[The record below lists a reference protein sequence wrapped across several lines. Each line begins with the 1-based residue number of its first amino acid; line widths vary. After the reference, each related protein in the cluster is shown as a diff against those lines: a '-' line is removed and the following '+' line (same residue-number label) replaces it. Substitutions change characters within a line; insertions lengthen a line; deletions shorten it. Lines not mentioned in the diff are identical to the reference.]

1 MRFGYTDEQE
11 QFRAIVARFLRERS
25 PVSEVRRHMASDDG
39 YDRALWRQLAD
50 ELGLTGVH
58 VPEQFGGQGFGY
70 TELGIA
76 LEEMGQA
83 LLCAP
88 YFASSVLATEAL
100 MSIASEAEQ
109 HALLPGLVSGARIAT
124 LAWVEGKGDWD
135 VAATTLTAT
144 PDGRDDGKSFRLDG
158 HKKFV
163 LDGHRADLL
172 LVVARAPRSVGDAG
186 LGLYV
191 VEGEAAGLTRRQLAT
206 IDSTR
211 RQAELRFSS
220 TPARRLGA
228 EPSIARA
235 LRSTLDRATI
245 ALACEMVGGA
255 RALLN
260 ASVEYAKLRMQFGRP
275 IGSFQAV
282 KHKCAEMLLE
292 VELAASA
299 ARYAA
304 AAIDEQD
311 NEVPALASMAKAMAA
326 DAYMHAAIESIQIH
340 GGIGFTWDQ
349 DTHLW
354 FKRAKS
360 SEVMLGDASHHR
372 ERYLALTE
380 AAA

>member
-25 PVSEVRRHMASDDG
+25 PVSEVRRQMASDAG
-39 YDRALWRQLAD
+39 YDRALWQQLAT
-50 ELGLTGVH
+50 ELGLTGIH
-58 VPEQFGGQGFGY
+58 VPEQLGGQGFGHV
-70 TELGIA
+70 ELGIA

-100 MSIASEAEQ
+100 LNIATEAEQ
-109 HALLPGLVSGARIAT
+109 NALLPPLVSGERLAT
-124 LAWVEGKGDWD
+124 LAWVESDGRWD
-135 VAATTLTAT
+135 VAATQLTAH
-144 PDGRDDGKSFRLDG
+144 GQGHACRLDG

-163 LDGHRADLL
+163 LDGHHVDLL
-172 LVVARAPRSVGDAG
+172 LVVARTRGSIGDAG
-186 LGLYV
+186 LGLYA
-191 VEGEAAGLTRRQLAT
+191 VEGDAAGLVRRQLAT

-211 RQAELRFSS
+211 RQAELTFSD
-220 TPARRLGA
+220 TPARRLGSTDSA
-228 EPSIARA
+228 AHK
-235 LRSTLDRATI
+235 LRQTLDRATI
-245 ALACEMVGGA
+245 ALACEMAGGA

-260 ASVEYAKLRMQFGRP
+260 SAVDYAKLRMQFGRP
-275 IGSFQAV
+275 IGSFQAI

-304 AAIDEQD
+304 AAIDEHD
-311 NEVPALASMAKAMAA
+311 PEVPALASLAKAMAS
-326 DAYMHAAIESIQIH
+326 DAYMRAAIECLQIH

>member
-1 MRFGYTDEQE
+1 MRYGYSDEQE

-25 PVSEVRRHMASDDG
+25 PMSEVRRQMDSADG
-39 YDRALWRQLAD
+39 YDRALWQQLASD
-50 ELGLTGVH
+50 LGLTGVH
-58 VPEQFGGQGFGY
+58 VPEGCGGQGFGY
-70 TELGIA
+70 VELGIA

-88 YFASSVLATEAL
+88 YFASSVLATEVLLNVAT
-100 MSIASEAEQ
+100 EAEQ
-109 HALLPGLVSGARIAT
+109 QALLPTLVSGERVAT
-124 LAWVEGKGDWD
+124 LAWVEAGGQWD
-135 VAATTLTAT
+135 VAATALTVHGQGDAC
-144 PDGRDDGKSFRLDG
+144 RLDG

-163 LDGHRADLL
+163 LDGHHADLL
-172 LVVARAPRSVGDAG
+172 LVVARTRGSVGDAG
-186 LGLYV
+186 LGV
-191 VEGEAAGLTRRQLAT
+191 FAVEAHATGLERRQLAT
-206 IDSTR
+206 IDRTR
-211 RQAELRFSS
+211 RQAELRFTD
-220 TPARRLGA
+220 TPARRLGTSESA
-228 EPSIARA
+228 A
-235 LRSTLDRATI
+235 LKLRQSLDRATI

-255 RALLN
+255 RALLDS
-260 ASVEYAKLRMQFGRP
+260 AVEYAKLRMQFGRP
-275 IGSFQAV
+275 IGSFQAI

-311 NEVPALASMAKAMAA
+311 AEVPALASLAKAMAS
-326 DAYMHAAIESIQIH
+326 DAYMRAATECIQIH
-340 GGIGFTWDQ
+340 GGIGFTWDE

-360 SEVMLGDASHHR
+360 SQVMLGDATHHR

>member
-25 PVSEVRRHMASDDG
+25 PTSEVRKHMASASG
-39 YDRALWRQLAD
+39 FDRSLWQQLAS
-50 ELGLTGVH
+50 ELGLTGLH

-70 TELGIA
+70 SELGIA

-88 YFASSVLATEAL
+88 YFASCVLATEAL
-100 MSIASEAEQ
+100 LGLASAAEQ
-109 HALLPGLVSGARIAT
+109 AEFLPALVSGERLAT
-124 LAWVEGKGDWD
+124 LAWVERDGHWD

-144 PDGRDDGKSFRLDG
+144 AKGADYVLDG

-163 LDGHRADLL
+163 LDGHHADWL
-172 LVVARAPRSVGDAG
+172 LVVARPPGSVGDDG
-186 LGLYV
+186 LGLYAV
-191 VEGEAAGLTRRQLAT
+191 NGNADGLTRRQLAT
-206 IDSTR
+206 IDTTR
-211 RQAELRFSS
+211 RQAELSFTH
-220 TPARRLGA
+220 TPARRLGPDHGVA
-228 EPSIARA
+228 SA
-235 LRSTLDRATI
+235 LRTTLDRATI
-245 ALACEMVGGA
+245 ALACEMAGGA

-260 ASVEYAKLRMQFGRP
+260 LSVEYAKLRVQFGRA

-311 NEVPALASMAKAMAA
+311 PEVPALASLAKAMAS
-326 DAYMHAAIESIQIH
+326 DTYMRAAIECIQIH
-340 GGIGFTWDQ
+340 GGIGFTWDH

-380 AAA
+380 AGL

>member
-25 PVSEVRRHMASDDG
+25 PTSEVRKHMASASG
-39 YDRALWRQLAD
+39 FDRTLWQQLAT
-50 ELGLTGVH
+50 ELGLTGLH

-70 TELGIA
+70 GELGIA

-88 YFASSVLATEAL
+88 YFASCVLATEAL
-100 MSIASEAEQ
+100 LGLASDAEQ
-109 HALLPGLVSGARIAT
+109 AEFLPALVSGERLAT
-124 LAWVEGKGDWD
+124 LAWVERDGNWD

-144 PDGRDDGKSFRLDG
+144 ANGADYLLDG
-158 HKKFV
+158 HKTFV
-163 LDGHRADLL
+163 LDGHHADWL
-172 LVVARAPRSVGDAG
+172 LVVARAPASVGDDG
-186 LGLYV
+186 LGLYAV
-191 VEGEAAGLTRRQLAT
+191 DGNADGLTRRQLAT
-206 IDSTR
+206 IDTTR
-211 RQAELRFSS
+211 RQAELSFTH
-220 TPARRLGA
+220 TPARRLGPDRGVA
-228 EPSIARA
+228 SA
-235 LRSTLDRATI
+235 LRTTLDRATI
-245 ALACEMVGGA
+245 ALACEMAGGA

-260 ASVEYAKLRMQFGRP
+260 LSVEYAKLRVQFGRA

-311 NEVPALASMAKAMAA
+311 PEVPALASLAKAMAS
-326 DAYMHAAIESIQIH
+326 DTYMRAAIECIQIH
-340 GGIGFTWDQ
+340 GGIGFTWDH

-380 AAA
+380 TGL